1 MSSATSQQGGTEQ
14 ARTAVIVMGV
24 SGSGKTTVADLLG
37 ERLGWPVA
45 EADDFHSDA
54 NKAKMDALLD
64 LYDAFLYGMENGLK
78 EGLTARKGRRH

>member
-1 MSSATSQQGGTEQ
+1 MALPAATLAEIEAADRCHAILTEKVNLTLLSVLIPFSQITRE
-14 ARTAVIVMGV
+14 TD
-24 SGSGKTTVADLLG
+24 T
-37 ERLGWPVA
+37 
-45 EADDFHSDA
+45 